1 MTRWTSRENLL
12 TAAGDED
19 GDPQLFVSLYDFQVQ
34 IVIPIID
41 CEDEIMMMM
50 MTIAMSMLMSM
61 IMSIMMSVMV
71 KKAILTMNA
80 TQAGGENQL
89 SLKKGEQ
96 VKFQRRQFMTI
107 TPFCH
112 DDTG

>member
-1 MTRWTSRENLL
+1 
-12 TAAGDED
+12 
-19 GDPQLFVSLYDFQVQ
+19 
-34 IVIPIID
+34 
-41 CEDEIMMMM
+41 MMM
-50 MTIAMSMLMSM
+50 MTIAMSM
-61 IMSIMMSVMV
+61 IMSVMV
-71 KKAILTMNA
+71 KIAILTMNA

-112 DDTG
+112 DDTGG